1 MRKPRFR
8 IRLATFASAALLL
21 AAVPATAAAG
31 LLECRLSFTMSGW
44 SVFYKTASGT
54 GTVTCDNGQSLPVR
68 ISAKGG
74 GLTVGKTRIDN
85 GTGRF
90 SGVAN
95 IRDVIGGYATAEA
108 HAGAVKSVKAQVVTK
123 GPISL
128 ALSGTGEGWDLGI
141 AFGSFVIS
149 ER

>member
-1 MRKPRFR
+1 MRK
-8 IRLATFASAALLL
+8 FAFALFLLMMGAAPV
-21 AAVPATAAAG
+21 AMASGA
-31 LLECRLSFTMSGW
+31 LECRMSFTMSGW
-44 SVFYKTASGT
+44 SAFYKTSSGD
-54 GTVTCDNGQSLPVR
+54 GTVSCNNGERLNVR

-74 GLTVGKTRIDN
+74 GISFGKTQIDD
-85 GTGRF
+85 GQGVF
-90 SGVAN
+90 SDVYN

-108 HAGAVKSVKAQVVTK
+108 HAGAGRSVKAQVVTK

-128 ALSGTGEGWDLGI
+128 ALTGKGRGWDIGV

>member
-1 MRKPRFR
+1 MR
-8 IRLATFASAALLL
+8 TFAFALFLL
-21 AAVPATAAAG
+21 TMAAAPAAMASG
-31 LLECRLSFTMSGW
+31 ALECRLNFTMSGW
-44 SVFYKTASGT
+44 SAFYKTSSGD
-54 GTVTCDNGQSLPVR
+54 GTVSCNNGERLNVR

-74 GLTVGKTRIDN
+74 GISFGKTEIDD
-85 GTGRF
+85 GVGVF
-90 SGVAN
+90 SDVYN

-108 HAGAVKSVKAQVVTK
+108 HAGAGRSVKAQVVTK

-128 ALSGTGEGWDLGI
+128 ALTGKGRGWDIGI

>member
-1 MRKPRFR
+1 MRK
-8 IRLATFASAALLL
+8 FAFALFLLMMPAAP
-21 AAVPATAAAG
+21 AAMASGA
-31 LLECRLSFTMSGW
+31 LECRLNFTMSGW
-44 SVFYKTASGT
+44 SAFYKTSSGD
-54 GTVTCDNGQSLPVR
+54 GTVSCNNGERLNVR

-74 GLTVGKTRIDN
+74 GISFGKTQIDD
-85 GTGRF
+85 GVGVF
-90 SGVAN
+90 SDVYN

-108 HAGAVKSVKAQVVTK
+108 HAGAGRSVKAQVVTK

-128 ALSGTGEGWDLGI
+128 ALTGKGRGWDIGI

>member
-1 MRKPRFR
+1 MRKFS
-8 IRLATFASAALLL
+8 FAMFLLL
-21 AAVPATAAAG
+21 MGAAPMAMAAG
-31 LLECRLSFTMSGW
+31 ALECRLNFTMSGW
-44 SVFYKTASGT
+44 SAFYKTSSGD
-54 GTVTCDNGQSLPVR
+54 GTVSCDNGQRLNVR

-74 GLTVGKTRIDN
+74 GISFGKTQIDD
-85 GTGRF
+85 GVGVF
-90 SGVAN
+90 SDVYN

-108 HAGAVKSVKAQVVTK
+108 HAGAGRSVKAQVVTK

-128 ALSGTGEGWDLGI
+128 ALTGKGRGWDIGI